1 MDELAIGHVEWHSSD
16 EGGGPD
22 VGVLLHISTTDSLWI
37 GEITSK
43 EGADFGVPDTGW
55 HIVHHHVEGK
65 THVGSVPDRQ
75 PAIDLAEA
83 LSAAI
88 RASVSRGERHG

>member
-1 MDELAIGHVEWHSSD
+1 MSESGTLEHHCSE
-16 EGGGPD
+16 ECGPAD
-22 VGVLLHISTTDSLWI
+22 VGVLLHISATDALWI

-43 EGADFGVPDTGW
+43 EGADYGVPDTGW
-55 HIVHHHVEGK
+55 HIVHHQAEGK
-65 THVGSVPDRQ
+65 THVGFVPDNY

-88 RASVSRGERHG
+88 RAQPKEP